1 MPAPDILLRRVLRTI
16 RDALP
21 GPTTASRLK
30 PDPSSWRNAP
40 PDQRAAAYVQYQQ
53 TLEQL
58 RRIHV
63 AQKIAPKIVDLLF
76 MFVTSRIGIL
86 IAFVVALCLIAFLIM
101 P

>member
-1 MPAPDILLRRVLRTI
+1 MPALDVVVRRPFRRI
-16 RDALP
+16 RGALP

-30 PDPSSWRNAP
+30 PDPASWRNAP
-40 PDQRAAAYVQYQQ
+40 PDQRAAAYVQFQQ
-53 TLEQL
+53 TLDQL

-76 MFVTSRIGIL
+76 KIVISKAGIA
-86 IAFVVALCLIAFLIM
+86 IAFVVALCLLALLLM

>member
-1 MPAPDILLRRVLRTI
+1 MPAPDVLLRRVLRTI
-16 RDALP
+16 RNALP

-30 PDPSSWRNAP
+30 PDPASWRNAP

-63 AQKIAPKIVDLLF
+63 AQKIAPRIVDLLF
-76 MFVTSRIGIL
+76 KIVTSKAGIDV
-86 IAFVVALCLIAFLIM
+86 AFVVALCLIALLLM